1 MEEYST
7 FKDASQWGNGF
18 SKNRTCREL
27 SVRVVT
33 GHHRLPLTWEIVLPF
48 KTGEGN
54 RFREGL

>member
-33 GHHRLPLTWEIVLPF
+33 GHHRLPLPWDCF
-48 KTGEGN
+48 A
-54 RFREGL
+54 F